1 MPFTPGVIYGENVK
15 YGRNLAYGKGIKVLV
30 LHRQLIQ
37 SS

>member
-30 LHRQLIQ
+30 LHR
-37 SS
+37 

>member
-30 LHRQLIQ
+30 SHR
-37 SS
+37 